1 MVLSLSRSPQAQLI
15 LCLVI
20 HESVTGKLSTKVG
33 YEDRKESGLEK
44 IGCRCLVAGETSM
57 AVQPKLRACIAVA
70 VRCLSQLIM
79 PIRI

>member
-20 HESVTGKLSTKVG
+20 HESVTGKLSTKMG

-44 IGCRCLVAGETSM
+44 IGCRDIV
-57 AVQPKLRACIAVA
+57 
-70 VRCLSQLIM
+70 
-79 PIRI
+79 